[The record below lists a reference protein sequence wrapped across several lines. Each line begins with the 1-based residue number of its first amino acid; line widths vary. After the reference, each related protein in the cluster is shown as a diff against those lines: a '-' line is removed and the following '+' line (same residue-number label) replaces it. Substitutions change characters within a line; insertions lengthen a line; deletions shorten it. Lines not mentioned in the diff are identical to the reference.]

1 MNNKNLENIN
11 IILATDCGSTTTKA
25 ILIQKIN
32 GEYRQTHRGEAPTT
46 VEEPFANVTVG
57 VINAVTEV
65 AELAGIELISSENRI
80 ISPSDGQVGCDIYIS
95 TSSAGGGLQM
105 MVAGVIREM
114 TAASAKRA
122 ALGAG
127 AIVMDVIASND
138 KRQAHE
144 QIQRIRELRPD
155 MILLSGGTDGGT
167 KTHVVQIAELI
178 APAKPQ
184 PRFGSEY
191 KLPIIYAGNKDAKN
205 NIKDLFN
212 EDFELSVVDNLRPK
226 MELENLAPARDAI
239 HDLFLE
245 HVMAHAPGYNHL
257 IKWTDAPIMPTPGAV
272 GNILKTIAEKQ
283 NINVV
288 GVDIGGATTDVFS
301 VFDKKFNRTVS
312 ANLGMSYSISNVCA
326 EATMS
331 NIIRWMD
338 IEMDERELR
347 NRVKNKMI
355 RPTTIPQSLD
365 ALVFEQAVAREALRL
380 AYLQHKDFATT
391 LKGVQQQRTVGDTFS
406 QKIGGQTIVDNM
418 KLNLLVAS
426 GGVLSHAPQPQQTAM
441 MLIDAFQP
449 EGFTVLAKDS
459 IFMMPHLGVL
469 SQVHSEAAMDV
480 FQKDCL
486 KILGTVVAP
495 KGEDKLGKPCF
506 NYSIDGEGMQRNGEL
521 KVGDLTNIK
530 LPHDREVEITIK
542 PSGKFDMGA
551 GVGKTVSKE
560 IKGGIVGIILDAR
573 CRPIY
578 FSKSSDSNKNAVKSW
593 VNAMDLY
600 PTIDLEDAN
609 TDSADQSQSSKTA
622 HAYTPGLEVNP
633 HKTHAVQR
641 ILPVKG
647 EVLVNKGDQV
657 SAEKIVAETFMPG
670 DIFPINLANKLSM
683 PPGDIPDHVLVKKGD
698 SIMKDDIIAETKGIF
713 GMFKNICK
721 SPYSGTVE
729 TISDIT
735 GQVIL
740 RGKHHPVNISAFM
753 PGRVIDVKNNQGVS
767 IEENVTFIQGI
778 FGIGGEAYGK
788 IIMATQNAD
797 ERLTEELINEE
808 MENSIIIGGS
818 RMTSGAIKKAIKV
831 KASGIISGGIDDQD
845 LKEILGYDLGVAIT
859 GSENIGITLIITE
872 GFGDI
877 SMAQNTFDLL
887 KSNAGKDT
895 SINGTTQIRAGVL
908 RPLLIIPSGSDSK
921 IRDSAIKEQESG
933 LLKFGSMVR
942 IIRDPYFGKIGKV
955 HNLPH
960 NPKSLE
966 SGTKTRVLEVVIEN
980 DNILTVPR
988 ANIELIEG

>member
-11 IILATDCGSTTTKA
+11 VILATDCGSTTTKA

-65 AELAGIELISSENRI
+65 AELAGIELVSDDKRI
-80 ISPSDGQVGCDIYIS
+80 ISPSNGQKGCDIYIS

-191 KLPIIYAGNKDAKN
+191 KLPIIYAGNKDAKK
-205 NIKDLFN
+205 NITELFK
-212 EDFELSVVDNLRPK
+212 EDFELSTVDNLRPK

-301 VFDKKFNRTVS
+301 VFNKKFNRTVS

-326 EATMS
+326 EATMP

-338 IEMDERELR
+338 IEMNERELR

-365 ALVFEQAVAREALRL
+365 ALIFEQAVAREALRL
-380 AYLQHKDFATT
+380 AYKQHKDFATT

-406 QKIGGQTIVDNM
+406 QKTGGQTIVDNM
-418 KLNLLVAS
+418 KLDLLVAS
-426 GGVLSHAPQPQQTAM
+426 GGVLSHAPHPQQTAM
-441 MLIDAFQP
+441 MLVDAFQP
-449 EGFTVLAKDS
+449 EGITVLAKDS

-480 FQKDCL
+480 FEKDCL
-486 KILGTVVAP
+486 IVLGTVIAP
-495 KGEDKLGKPCF
+495 KGGDKIGKPCF
-506 NYSIDGEGMQRNGEL
+506 NYSINGGGLHQKGQLTVGEL
-521 KVGDLTNIK
+521 NLVELSPNE
-530 LPHDREVEITIK
+530 EVDIVIE

-551 GVGKTVSKE
+551 GLGKSIQKR
-560 IKGGIVGIILDAR
+560 IKGGLVGIILDAR
-573 CRPIY
+573 CRPMY
-578 FSKSSDSNKNAVKSW
+578 FSKSPEDHRKAVRSW
-593 VNAMDLY
+593 VKTLDLY
-600 PTIDLEDAN
+600 PAIDNDKQDIGSEEK
-609 TDSADQSQSSKTA
+609 TESSKTA
-622 HAYTPGLEVNP
+622 HAYTPGLEVSE
-633 HKTHAVQR
+633 HKKHQVQR
-641 ILPVKG
+641 ILPIKG
-647 EVLVNKGDQV
+647 EVLVNKGDEVTAQ
-657 SAEKIVAETFMPG
+657 KIVAETFMPG
-670 DIFPINLANKLSM
+670 DIFPINLSNKLSM
-683 PPGDIPDHVLVKKGD
+683 PPSDIPDHVLIKKGD
-698 SIMKDDIIAETKGIF
+698 KVEKGTIIAETKGFF
-713 GMFKNICK
+713 GMFKNVCK

-735 GQVIL
+735 GQIIL
-740 RGKHHPVNISAFM
+740 RGKDHPVNVSAFM
-753 PGRVIDVKNNQGVS
+753 PGKVIDVKHNQGIA
-767 IEENVTFIQGI
+767 IEKEVTFIQGI
-778 FGIGGEAYGK
+778 FGIGGESFGK
-788 IIMATQNAD
+788 IVIATNTS
-797 ERLTEELINEE
+797 EEILTSELINEE
-808 MENSIIIGGS
+808 MKNSIIVGGS
-818 RMTSGAIKKAIKV
+818 RMTSDAIDKAIEV

-859 GSENIGITLIITE
+859 GSEKIGITLIITE

-877 SMAQNTFDLL
+877 SMAKNTFNLL
-887 KSNAGKDT
+887 KSREGEET
-895 SINGTTQIRAGVL
+895 SINGTTQIRAGVM
-908 RPLLIIPSGSDSK
+908 RPLIIIPTENDSGVSSK
-921 IRDSAIKEQESG
+921 IVDKESG
-933 LLKFGSMVR
+933 LLKLGSTVR
-942 IIRDPYFGKIGKV
+942 IIRDPYFGKIGRV
-955 HNLPH
+955 HSLPH